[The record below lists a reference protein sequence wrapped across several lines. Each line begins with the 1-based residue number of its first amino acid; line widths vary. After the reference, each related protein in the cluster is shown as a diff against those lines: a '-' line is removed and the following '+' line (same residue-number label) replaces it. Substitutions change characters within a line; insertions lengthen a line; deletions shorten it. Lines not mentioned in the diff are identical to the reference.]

1 MRTRP
6 ALVGR
11 DAEQRWLDEA
21 LEGAMAG
28 AGRVVLLAGE
38 AGVGKT
44 RLADD
49 LATRPGVTVLRG
61 RADAAAGA
69 PYAPL
74 AQALRARLRTDPGVV
89 DGAGGLRDHLAMVLP
104 ELGAPPPE
112 PHPPALA
119 EAVRGVL
126 AAAAADG
133 PLLLVLDDLH
143 WSDDATLELLAG
155 LAEPLADLPALVL
168 GAYRSDG
175 LPRDHAMRRLRHE
188 LRRRGRLVE
197 LAVGP
202 LGPDETAALA
212 EAVLGD
218 APSPSL
224 ARTLHDRAQG
234 VPFFTEELARA
245 LSASGALVAGPRG
258 LEVGGEG
265 EVPVPET
272 VRDAVLL
279 AAVELSGE
287 GRAAADA
294 AAVAGTTFDLVLVA
308 DVASADGVA
317 ELVERGWVREDG
329 DGRGAFRH
337 ALMREALYADVPWL
351 RRRALHRELA
361 TALEAAGAPAM
372 EIAAH
377 WTGAREPA
385 RARPA
390 LLRAADE
397 LVAVHAHRDAVRAW
411 RQALELWPEGEDVEG
426 RLAALAGY
434 ARSAELSGDAV
445 EAARAWREVCDL
457 LAEGRQE
464 ERAEAFRRLAAV
476 HDLRG
481 DRESALAAR
490 RAAAEAFAA
499 AGRAADAALE
509 HLGAANYLRGR
520 AEYTPAID
528 HARAAGAAA
537 RAAGRPEVE
546 ARALGLEG
554 VVTAKRGDFD
564 EGLATV
570 RRGLELAV
578 ASESSSAAAELY
590 QRLSL
595 VIYDAGDY
603 RAAEETLDTALALCE
618 TGAGADVT
626 TACVTCMVFV
636 LRECGEWARA
646 IELGRQVIEDG
657 AAAWVAEG
665 LLGAIHMHQG
675 TPALARR
682 MLASCL
688 AAASR
693 VDHFNMAVDSTTA
706 LAQLAASEGADEEAA
721 RRCAEILARWERSED
736 HHYAVRG
743 LRWSAR
749 HLAARGDLPGAHRS
763 AEALAA
769 IASRTGHPDALAAM
783 AHAVGEIA
791 LAQDDPAT
799 AAEQIGRALDIQR
812 TLDVPV
818 DLVEIGMR
826 AGVALAAAGERD
838 TALERLDEAYRG
850 ARRLGS
856 RMLAVETAREVA
868 ALGESVA
875 GRLGRRA
882 EADAEGSGLSRR
894 ELEVMRLVA
903 VGRTNREIAR
913 ELYLSP
919 RTVDMHV
926 RNILRRL
933 GCRSRVEAAHRA
945 GELGLLV

>member
-11 DAEQRWLDEA
+11 DAEQRWLEEA
-21 LEGAMAG
+21 LEGARAG

-49 LATRPGVTVLRG
+49 LAAQSGLTVLRG
-61 RADAAAGA
+61 RADAAGGS

-74 AQALRARLRTDPGVV
+74 AQALRAHLRADPGVV

-104 ELGAPPPE
+104 ELGPPPAD

-126 AAAAADG
+126 AAATADG

-143 WSDDATLELLAG
+143 WSDDATLELVAG
-155 LAEPLADLPALVL
+155 IAEPLADVPALVL

-175 LPRDHAMRRLRHE
+175 LPRDHGMRRLRHE
-188 LRRRGRLVE
+188 LRRRGRLAE

-212 EAVLGD
+212 ATVLGD
-218 APSPSL
+218 PPSPAL

-245 LSASGALVAGPRG
+245 LSASGALVPGPQG

-279 AAVELSGE
+279 AAVELSQE
-287 GRAAADA
+287 GRTAADA

-308 DVASADGVA
+308 DVACADGVA

-337 ALMREALYADVPWL
+337 ALTREALYADVPWL

-361 TALEAAGAPAM
+361 GALEAAAAPSM

-377 WTGAREPA
+377 WMGAREPA
-385 RARPA
+385 RARTA
-390 LLRAADE
+390 LLRAAEE
-397 LVAVHAHRDAVRAW
+397 LRAVHAHRDAARAW
-411 RQALELWPEGEDVEG
+411 RQALELWPEGEDVEE
-426 RLAALAGY
+426 RLAVLAAY
-434 ARSAELSGDAV
+434 ARSAELAGEPT

-457 LAEGRQE
+457 LGESRQG
-464 ERAEAFRRLAAV
+464 ERAEALRCLAAV

-499 AGRAADAALE
+499 ATRPAEAAME
-509 HLGAANYLRGR
+509 HLGAANYLRAK

-528 HARAAGAAA
+528 HARAAAAAA
-537 RAAGRPEVE
+537 RQAGRPEVE

-554 VVTAKRGDFD
+554 VVTAKRGDHA

-603 RAAEETLDTALALCE
+603 RTAEETLDTALALCE
-618 TGAGADVT
+618 TGAGADVA

-636 LRECGEWARA
+636 LRECGEWPRA
-646 IELGRQVIEDG
+646 IELGREVIANG

-665 LLGAIHMHQG
+665 LLGAIHLHQG
-675 TPALARR
+675 KPTLARR

-706 LAQLAASEGADEEAA
+706 LAQLAAYEGADEEAT
-721 RRCAEILARWERSED
+721 RRCARGAGAVGAERGPPLRGPRPALVGALPLRAGRPVRRPPLRRGPRRDRVPHRAPRRARRPGPCRRRD
-736 HHYAVRG
+736 R
-743 LRWSAR
+743 
-749 HLAARGDLPGAHRS
+749 PGAGR
-763 AEALAA
+763 
-769 IASRTGHPDALAAM
+769 RGH
-783 AHAVGEIA
+783 
-791 LAQDDPAT
+791 
-799 AAEQIGRALDIQR
+799 
-812 TLDVPV
+812 
-818 DLVEIGMR
+818 
-826 AGVALAAAGERD
+826 
-838 TALERLDEAYRG
+838 
-850 ARRLGS
+850 
-856 RMLAVETAREVA
+856 
-868 ALGESVA
+868 
-875 GRLGRRA
+875 GRRA
-882 EADAEGSGLSRR
+882 DQPRPRHPSHPRR
-894 ELEVMRLVA
+894 P
-903 VGRTNREIAR
+903 G
-913 ELYLSP
+913 
-919 RTVDMHV
+919 
-926 RNILRRL
+926 
-933 GCRSRVEAAHRA
+933 
-945 GELGLLV
+945 